1 MDMEEPLKVTDW
13 QRITDEVKT
22 TYTSHLELYSFKKYP
37 ALDYETFKNTFSA
50 LAE

>member
-1 MDMEEPLKVTDW
+1 MGMEEPLKVIDW

-37 ALDYETFKNTFSA
+37 ALD
-50 LAE
+50 